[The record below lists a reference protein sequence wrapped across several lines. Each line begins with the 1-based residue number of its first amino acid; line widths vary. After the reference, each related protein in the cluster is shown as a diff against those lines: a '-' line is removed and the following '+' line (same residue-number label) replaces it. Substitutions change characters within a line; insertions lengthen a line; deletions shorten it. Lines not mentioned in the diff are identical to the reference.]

1 MGDCFAVARNDIP
14 IIKVTVTCEVTVTFC
29 SNPLN
34 IARHPHSQGSP
45 VRSHSIRGFQQRFFC
60 IAFQESLT
68 FTFPFVNEICIA
80 IPFESDKSTPAG
92 AAGVSRKRIGDWPR
106 ALARKTISH
115 SVPRPFA
122 GGGLVFA
129 TA

>member
-1 MGDCFAVARNDIP
+1 MSLRDGVCPSKQSPPKRQRLIHKPIPLNGRLLRCRSQRHPYNKSDSHLAGDCHFLLKPSD
-14 IIKVTVTCEVTVTFC
+14 
-29 SNPLN
+29 

-80 IPFESDKSTPAG
+80 IPFESDKSTPTG
-92 AAGVSRKRIGDWPR
+92 
-106 ALARKTISH
+106 
-115 SVPRPFA
+115 
-122 GGGLVFA
+122 
-129 TA
+129 